1 MAGRSI
7 LLWLLVPGLLAAEP
21 LANWSA
27 DYPQCS
33 HRSEL
38 LKHGPLKVG
47 VRFNTANPVLAK
59 QFRLAMD
66 FWASVLDLEWHEDS
80 TETCSME
87 LSDGER
93 DLFEPTPDNMVA
105 RSQFPDRRDF
115 QGWIV
120 FNPAVKLTPAESYR
134 ISVREIRHMLGLK
147 QNSNTRSVMYD
158 LDLECSEELDTTDL
172 ASLRA
177 HHKLRVSATT
187 EIVGFT
193 QSPLAAAAYPVKISR
208 KRIFCF
214 AKRSRHSCVSLEMRR
229 GSRIAS
235 LKPRRLAT
243 CAKR

>member
-1 MAGRSI
+1 VAGRSI

-80 TETCSME
+80 TDTCAME
-87 LSDGER
+87 LSDGAR
-93 DLFEPTPDNMVA
+93 ALFEPTPDNMVA

-120 FNPAVKLTPAESYR
+120 FNPAVTLTPAESYR
-134 ISVREIRHMLGLK
+134 ISVHEIGHMLGLK
-147 QNSNTRSVMYD
+147 HSANTRSVMYD
-158 LDLECSEELDTTDL
+158 LDLECSQELDAADM

-177 HHKLRVSATT
+177 HHKLRVSVLTQT
-187 EIVGFT
+187 VKFT
-193 QSPLAAAAYPVKISR
+193 R
-208 KRIFCF
+208 
-214 AKRSRHSCVSLEMRR
+214 
-229 GSRIAS
+229 
-235 LKPRRLAT
+235 PR
-243 CAKR
+243 